1 MPIIV
6 KGRYLDGKPPIVCV
20 PIIEKSF
27 AGIISQVTRL
37 VNDGVPM
44 IEWRADYFEELSDIE
59 RVKALLG
66 NLLDITKDTLF
77 LVTIRSK
84 EEGGCCEFSKDKIA
98 STLEA
103 ISKAHVADFIDVE
116 YFFLEDAKGLIS
128 RLQKNGALVIASHH
142 DFIETKRADV
152 LEAQLYEMK
161 EGDADLVKIAVHPK
175 NFSDVLTLM
184 EVSKV
189 YSEKNPSV
197 PLISISMGETGFL
210 SRVAGE
216 TIGSVITFGTEGQ
229 ASAPGQIP
237 RGDLEA
243 MLELIH
249 RYV

>member
-6 KGRYLDGKPPIVCV
+6 KGKYLDGKPPIVCV
-20 PIIEKSF
+20 PVIEKSF
-27 AGIISQVTRL
+27 AGIISQVTKL
-37 VNDGVPM
+37 VDESVPM
-44 IEWRADYFEELSDIE
+44 IEWRADYFEELSDTD
-59 RVKALLG
+59 RVKALLE

-77 LVTIRSK
+77 LVTVRSK
-84 EEGGCCEFSKDKIA
+84 TEGGCCEFSKEEIA
-98 STLEA
+98 SVLEA
-103 ISKAHVADFIDVE
+103 ISEAHVADFIDVE
-116 YFFLEDAKGLIS
+116 YFFLEDAKALIS
-128 RLQKNGALVIASHH
+128 RLQHNGALVIASHH
-142 DFIETKRADV
+142 DFFETKRADV

-161 EGDADLVKIAVHPK
+161 EGDADIVKLAVYPQ

-197 PLISISMGETGFL
+197 PLIAISMGETGFL

-216 TIGSVITFGTEGQ
+216 IFGSVITFGTEGQ
-229 ASAPGQIP
+229 SSAPGQIS

-249 RYV
+249 RYA